1 MDITPKA
8 ARAGR
13 RGPRQ
18 PGEARPRCFGM
29 HDPPDAPTPTGRAR
43 TGPADGRSGGGRA
56 SSWRLGATVE
66 RIALELGP
74 AIAFF
79 LTVRFYDIFAGTI
92 VLLVAGV
99 LSTAVSWS
107 RGRRV
112 PVVPFAS
119 LALTGVLGG
128 ATLIMEEGRFIKMRP
143 TIINAVAALV
153 LAGGLMRGHLLL
165 RSVLGAGTEAEP
177 AAWRRVTIG
186 IVLFLLGLSVTNEIV
201 WRTVSTEAW
210 AGFKAF
216 AIPAL
221 DALAFWLAYRHL
233 RRHACSED

>member
-1 MDITPKA
+1 MRDTSDAATPSA
-8 ARAGR
+8 
-13 RGPRQ
+13 
-18 PGEARPRCFGM
+18 
-29 HDPPDAPTPTGRAR
+29 RAR
-43 TGPADGRSGGGRA
+43 TGQADGRSGGGRP

-74 AIAFF
+74 ALAFF
-79 LTVRFYDIFAGTI
+79 LAVRFYDIFAGTI

-99 LSTAVSWS
+99 LSTAVSWM
-107 RGRRV
+107 RQRRV

-119 LALTGVLGG
+119 LALTGMLGG
-128 ATLIMEEGRFIKMRP
+128 ATLILEEGRFIKMRP
-143 TIINAVAALV
+143 TIINALTALV
-153 LAGGLMRGHLLL
+153 LAGALVRGRMLL
-165 RSVLGAGTEAEP
+165 RSVLGAGIEAEA

-186 IVLFLLGLSVTNEIV
+186 IVLFLLALSVANEIV
-201 WRTVSTEAW
+201 WRSVSTEVW

-233 RRHACSED
+233 RRHACPAD